1 MQDNPGAAVD
11 APARNQPQVRSAAH
25 VLIVFGILELIYGQ
39 YTAPP
44 GQIKLDVMLLA
55 AGLLL
60 YFGGAKVIA
69 AIRWIAVFTVVPAVT
84 LPVQQALLAPLE
96 LTKVQLR
103 LYPGQFILFF
113 VPLIV
118 TAAVVSVVAWRLNS
132 EPVRAM
138 LRANGRV
145 PSRLTIPVV
154 LGVLVATAGTAILVN
169 MLHGPDAAQAAKIAE
184 TRFGAKYKYFTNRLN
199 VVNANGTTV
208 YATVQMWNDKEAL
221 QVPVYWRR

>member
-1 MQDNPGAAVD
+1 MQESPGASVD
-11 APARNQPQVRSAAH
+11 VPIRNQPRVRSTAH
-25 VLIVFGILELIYGQ
+25 VLIALGILELIYGQ

-44 GQIKLDVMLLA
+44 GQIKLDVILLA

-60 YFGGAKVIA
+60 YFGSAKVIA
-69 AIRWIAVFTVVPAVT
+69 AVRWIALFAVVPAVT
-84 LPVQQALLAPLE
+84 MPVQQGLTVPLE

-132 EPVRAM
+132 EPVKAM

-145 PSRLTIPVV
+145 PSRSAIPVV
-154 LGVLVATAGTAILVN
+154 LGVLLAITSTVVLEN
-169 MLHGPDAAQAAKIAE
+169 ALDGPDAAQAATIAE
-184 TRFGAKYKYFTNRLN
+184 RQFGAKYKYFTNRLN
-199 VVNANGTTV
+199 VVKTNGTTV